1 MRKKSFLFKLA
12 LLIELILF
20 LLLVLPKSWINQ
32 QYGKVQ
38 LAIAKENFLDLEVE
52 ARKNL
57 ENMVHFKE
65 LSDSIND
72 GLISYYLFTDDS
84 LVYWSNN
91 NASINATLSK
101 TDIDKK
107 VLLLDDGYYY
117 CQKIVNQKHVAVSA
131 LLLQQQYFHNNAYLQ
146 NGFTLNKNLAKL
158 YSIDTTANEGIKFKN
173 TNESVV
179 FSIQSDLPNVEFQ
192 SIRDWQVG
200 VYFMATVFFLFSL
213 VQWIQHRPIYWYAGA
228 TFLLISLRWVSYYFH
243 FPEFLYRSDLFS
255 PKIFAMNEW
264 LPNLG
269 DTILHL
275 LYAFTILWLT
285 VLRLVRKKLKALGY
299 ILLVVSIFI
308 FGAFITYLFRGLVI
322 SSTISFDLSNLYS
335 LNLYSYLGL
344 LVMCFLLCAIFL
356 FIFSVFSQNRMVFSQ
371 SVLVLILLGILNYTF
386 QYYLGERNIIFI
398 NWPFIFMLFV
408 ATIQRYYKGRYNL
421 TRSLFLIVVLS
432 FISSYIILHQTALK
446 ERRNMAVMA
455 QKLSEEK
462 DVIAEYLFAK
472 SAERM
477 KSDSILT
484 SMIRQYWEN
493 PIAVNDYIT
502 SNYFKDF
509 WQGYKLQFTFCTPDD
524 RLFVQPDNL
533 ELNCLQFFDERI
545 EKQGSPT
552 GSYPLFLMQSET
564 GQISYLSRIAF
575 EVDSTQIYFFAE
587 FNNKRLIENEGYPEL
602 LLDQK
607 EISRSINLGELSF
620 AKYEDNELVAS
631 AGDYSFSFIIDSIPV
646 EVGGVLKI
654 KDQSHNHLYYK
665 TSSSTILELVGQ
677 SNDWLSAFTTFSYVF
692 TIMASLIV
700 LIALVAKKFPIQL
713 EWRITDFTTKIQLFI
728 IGILLLSIGM
738 FSVASTYYI
747 KKQYRSKN
755 DKNISEK
762 LRSVLIE
769 VNQKLGDE
777 KVLNSS
783 LSEYMT
789 QVLVKFSNVFYTDIN
804 LYGSDGN
811 LIATSRPEIFDIGL
825 KAPLMDAK
833 AYYMMAKK
841 KKRNFINNEHIGQL
855 SYLSAYVPFFNN
867 EGKFLAY
874 LNLPYFAK
882 QNELEE
888 EISSFLVSS
897 INIYVV
903 IFCFSI
909 ILSVIFANYISKP
922 LQLLKENISKVNIG
936 STNEIIEWEG
946 SDEISSLVKEYN
958 RMVVKLADSADLLAR
973 TERAGAWKE
982 MAKQVAHEIKNPLT
996 PMKLSIQY
1004 LKRASDD
1011 QRADLAQ
1018 RIDKT
1023 TETLIQQIDALAQIA
1038 DEFSNFAKM
1047 PEAQKQTLDFLPI
1060 LSNAVNLYDELEN
1073 ISLETDLI
1081 QTSVSVDKD
1090 QLLRV
1095 FNNII
1100 KNGFQAVPK
1109 NRTPKILITAALDEL
1124 TNNYQIRIE
1133 DNGQGISPSDYH
1145 RIFVPNFTSKSSGMG
1160 LGLAIVKNIIE
1171 QSNGRVY
1178 FESELGVGTTFIIVL
1193 PRVAEE

>member
-1 MRKKSFLFKLA
+1 MRKKSFLLKWA
-12 LLIELILF
+12 IGIELILF
-20 LLLVLPKSWINQ
+20 LFLVLPKSWINQ
-32 QYGKVQ
+32 QYGNTQ
-38 LAIAKENFLDLEVE
+38 LEIAQENFIDLEVE
-52 ARKNL
+52 ASSNL
-57 ENMVHFKE
+57 EKILNSKE
-65 LSDSIND
+65 LEGFVNA
-72 GLISYYLFTDDS
+72 GLISYYLFSEDS

-91 NASINATLSK
+91 NASINATLSNS
-101 TDIDKK
+101 DIDKK
-107 VLLLDDGYYY
+107 VFLLGDGYYY
-117 CQKIVNQKHVAVSA
+117 LQKSTYQKNVAISA
-131 LLLQQQYFHNNAYLQ
+131 ILLQQKYFHNNAYLQ
-146 NGFTLNKNLAKL
+146 NGFTLNKQLAKL
-158 YSIDTTANEGIKFKN
+158 YSIDTTTNQGIKFKN
-173 TNESVV
+173 TNKSVV
-179 FSIQSDLPNVEFQ
+179 FSIQSDSPNVEFQ
-192 SIRDWQVG
+192 SIRDWQISM
-200 VYFMATVFFLFSL
+200 YFLAIVLFLFIL
-213 VQWIQHRPIYWYAGA
+213 VSWIQNRSIYWYIGA
-228 TFLLISLRWVSYYFH
+228 ILLLISLRWIGYYFH
-243 FPEFLYRSDLFS
+243 FPEFLYTSDLFS
-255 PKIFAMNEW
+255 PKIFALNEW

-275 LYAFTILWLT
+275 LFAFAVLWLT
-285 VLRLVRKKLKALGY
+285 VIRMVRKSLKMVGFV
-299 ILLVVSIFI
+299 LLVVSIFI
-308 FGAFITYLFRGLVI
+308 FGSFITHLFRGLVI

-335 LNLYSYLGL
+335 LNPYSYLGL

-356 FIFSVFSQNRMVFSQ
+356 LIFSAFSQNKLAFKKGIW
-371 SVLVLILLGILNYTF
+371 VLILLGILNYAL
-386 QYYLGERNIIFI
+386 QYFLGERNIIFI
-398 NWPFIFMLFV
+398 NWPFILMLFV
-408 ATIQRYYKGRYNL
+408 AIIQQYYEGRYNL
-421 TRSLFLIVVLS
+421 TRSLFLIVLLS

-477 KSDSILT
+477 KSDSTLL
-484 SMIRQYWEN
+484 SMVEHYWERPN
-493 PIAVNDYIT
+493 VINDYIT
-502 SNYFKDF
+502 SNYFKGF
-509 WQGYKLQFTFCTPDD
+509 WQGYKLQFTFCTAVD

-545 EKQGSPT
+545 EKEGSPT

-575 EVDSTQIYFFAE
+575 EVDSSKVYFFAE

-620 AKYEDNELVAS
+620 AKYEHNELVAS
-631 AGDYSFSFIIDSIPV
+631 AGDYSFSSIIDSLPI
-646 EVGGVLKI
+646 EVGSIFKV
-654 KDQSHNHLYYK
+654 KDGAHNHLYYRLN
-665 TSSSTILELVGQ
+665 SSTILELVGQ

-692 TIMASLIV
+692 TIMALLIV
-700 LIALVAKKFPIQL
+700 LIALVLKKFPIHV
-713 EWRITDFTTKIQLFI
+713 EWRIRDFTTKIQLFI

-738 FSVASTYYI
+738 FSIASTYYI

-783 LSEYMT
+783 LSEYMM

-804 LYGSDGN
+804 LYGSNGE
-811 LIATSRPEIFDIGL
+811 LIATSRPEIFEIRL
-825 KAPLMDAK
+825 KAQLMDAK
-833 AYYMMAKK
+833 AYHMMAKE
-841 KKRNFINNEHIGQL
+841 KRRIFINNEHIGQL

-867 EGKFLAY
+867 DGKFLAY

-922 LQLLKENISKVNIG
+922 LQLLRENISKVNIG
-936 STNEIIEWEG
+936 SSNEIIAWEG

-1011 QRADLAQ
+1011 QRADLSQ

-1060 LSNAVNLYDELEN
+1060 LTNAVNLYDELEN

-1081 QTSVSVDKD
+1081 QTSVSIDKD

-1100 KNGFQAVPK
+1100 KNGFQAVPEDI
-1109 NRTPKILITAALDEL
+1109 TPKIRITATLNEL
-1124 TNNYQIRIE
+1124 TNSYQIRIE

-1178 FESELGVGTTFIIVL
+1178 FESELGAGTTFILVL